1 MGMGSFA
8 VGSFVIEYNDLK
20 KICPDEIEVIEIS
33 KYFKNVGWGTIG
45 QWLSWDDP
53 DEIKD
58 ALYTAVEED
67 RNMPKLISGLKTT
80 IDDIVEDIFQDYETV
95 VTDLKN
101 AFNKKTG
108 LTLYFDYYN
117 EEDGGRYDNPGDK
130 DGCIF
135 CVDGMVQLTPAGE
148 KFKDI
153 IGERKWTQFG

>member
-8 VGSFVIEYNDLK
+8 VGSFVIEYDDLK
-20 KICPDEIEVIEIS
+20 KICPEEIAAVEGEKFFNDI
-33 KYFKNVGWGTIG
+33 GWGTIG
-45 QWLSWDDP
+45 QWLAWDDA
-53 DEIKD
+53 DQFKEEIE
-58 ALYTAVEED
+58 ALYVNDKED
-67 RNMPKLISGLKTT
+67 
-80 IDDIVEDIFQDYETV
+80 IDDVLDEYVKIYDKHIV
-95 VTDLKN
+95 DLKD
-101 AFNKKTG
+101 AFNKNTG

-130 DGCIF
+130 DGCLF